1 MPKIGILFMK
11 TYYDLSDEEF
21 LRYLRLLVA
30 QLSRLPPYR
39 WQQIAAIAGNPEEF
53 IEIVQSMCNDRLFD
67 WIDDF
72 GNRCCFIDIKD
83 DSLIRLDPMYVRT
96 LKTGIDKRIW
106 K

>member
-1 MPKIGILFMK
+1 MK

-39 WQQIAAIAGNPEEF
+39 WQQIAAITGNPEEF
-53 IEIVQSMCNDRLFD
+53 IEIVQSMCNDGLFD

-72 GNRCCFIDIKD
+72 RNRCCFIDIKD

>member
-1 MPKIGILFMK
+1 MK

-67 WIDDF
+67 WI
-72 GNRCCFIDIKD
+72 KD

>member
-1 MPKIGILFMK
+1 MK

-72 GNRCCFIDIKD
+72 GNRCCFIDIKRRFSD
-83 DSLIRLDPMYVRT
+83 QARSYVCT
-96 LKTGIDKRIW
+96 NLKNRN
-106 K
+106 